1 MPDAKVFYRITSSGL
16 SNIGRSSKKIEGHF
30 LAMQLQIA
38 HLRSLDDSEKT
49 RAVCVNYLRRAL
61 LKFYP
66 ERPDIVQQAQ
76 QLALAMGGKLESPRL
91 SWKYAWIQKLF
102 GWKATKWARHYYNEF
117 KSSLVRSWDKT
128 LFRVEGVMAQGR
140 TGHSR
145 GKSAA

>member
-1 MPDAKVFYRITSSGL
+1 
-16 SNIGRSSKKIEGHF
+16 
-30 LAMQLQIA
+30 MQLQIA